1 MKYYIAILFF
11 VFSLL
16 HVHSQTN
23 SQISSAEVSFEFP
36 NNDVNGTLSGFNSES
51 TINFDQIENSKFK
64 GSVKVE
70 TISTGN
76 SIRNWSLRRSKYFDA
91 EKYPT
96 ITFESTSL
104 QQEGNIISV
113 KGKLTIKD
121 VTKDISFRFER
132 KGEQL
137 IGKTSL
143 YSSDYGINIKSERE
157 KNKVL
162 VKLVFQLK

>member
-1 MKYYIAILFF
+1 MKHCITLLFL
-11 VFSLL
+11 VTSLL
-16 HVHSQTN
+16 LANAQNKLQV
-23 SQISSAEVSFEFP
+23 SSAEVSFTFV
-36 NNDVNGTLSGFNSES
+36 NNDVDGTLEGFTSES
-51 TINFDQIENSKFK
+51 VIDFDQIENSKLK

-91 EKYPT
+91 EKHPR
-96 ITFESTSL
+96 ITFESTSVI
-104 QQEGNIISV
+104 QKEGVITA

-121 VTKDISFRFER
+121 VTKNISFRFE
-132 KGEQL
+132 KSGDKL
-137 IGKTSL
+137 IGKTTL
-143 YSSDYGINIKSERE
+143 YSSDYGISIKKERE